1 MLHTMVGS
9 GFCSVLPRWQGVL
22 GAIQRPDAK
31 YDLVVK
37 GGRVVDPSQSLS
49 AARDVGI
56 IGNKIARVT
65 ESIPKSEA
73 RRVQAENVAPFRH
86 RAWAVPQAPTALPD
100 LQTVA
105 HCP

>member
-1 MLHTMVGS
+1 MQKSHRSTRRDFMLHTMVGS
-9 GFCSVLPRWQGVL
+9 VFCSVLPRWQGVL

-56 IGNKIARVT
+56 IGNKSGAELRSDDDTRKTVG
-65 ESIPKSEA
+65 EEA
-73 RRVQAENVAPFRH
+73 SKLADNIDSLFN
-86 RAWAVPQAPTALPD
+86 
-100 LQTVA
+100 
-105 HCP
+105 